1 MIRPVVLFGSPVLRQ
16 KAKPVEE
23 ITDEILSLIEDM
35 FETLEVAEGVG
46 LAAPQV
52 NVPLR
57 LFIVN
62 TLAVKGEEQDASMRV
77 RGLRQAFINPEIIE
91 VSQETCVYNEGCL
104 SIPGIRED
112 VRRPARVRL
121 AYTTP
126 DGQQREE
133 EFDGLEA
140 RVILHEYDHLEG
152 KLFIDYL
159 PPLRRQLLQKKLRE
173 ISEGKVDIHYP
184 VLTPSGKVIHPTTEK
199 TPTR

>member
-1 MIRPVVLFGSPVLRQ
+1 MVKPIVLFGSSILRQ
-16 KAKPVEE
+16 RAKPVKET
-23 ITDEILSLIEDM
+23 TDALRQLIADM

-57 LFIVN
+57 IFLVN
-62 TLAVKGEEQDASMRV
+62 TLAVKTQEQENNMKV
-77 RGLRQAFINPEIIE
+77 RGIRQAFINPELIE
-91 VSQETCVYNEGCL
+91 VWADTCVYNEGCL
-104 SIPGIRED
+104 SIPGVRED
-112 VRRPARVRL
+112 VRRPVGVRL

-126 DGQQREE
+126 EGHRIEE

-159 PPLRRQLLQKKLRE
+159 PPLRRQLLQKKLKA
-173 ISEGKVDIHYP
+173 IAEGRVEVHYP
-184 VLTPSGKVIHPTTEK
+184 TLTATGKLLQPSPEK
-199 TPTR
+199 TKTG